1 MKYSDAWKTIAGQHY
16 QRKKIETYL
25 AFLSRDASILDVGC
39 ADGVHTIKLVEMGY
53 NVIGLDVSHKY
64 IKDGKM
70 KAREKKLNMEFM
82 RGDAENLP
90 FKENAFDYVLSMS
103 VLMFLP
109 SPYRA
114 IREFARVAR
123 LGGMVVVDVSNR
135 YCLYYLGLNQI
146 VGFLT
151 SRIPTLRGG
160 RKFSCF
166 EMKALFEYVGLTGI
180 EIKYMLLVFRGFPN
194 WLFNILKPIEIFFEK
209 SPFIRKFMGVMACKG
224 VVTKNELQMYELVR
238 S

>member
-16 QRKKIETYL
+16 QKKKIETYL
-25 AFLSRDASILDVGC
+25 TFLRKDTPILDVGC
-39 ADGVHTIKLVEMGY
+39 ADGVHTTKLVEMGY
-53 NVIGLDVSHKY
+53 NVIGLDVSPKY
-64 IKDGKM
+64 IHDGKM

-90 FKENAFDYVLSMS
+90 FKENTFDYVLSMS
-103 VLMFLP
+103 VLMLLP

-114 IREFARVAR
+114 IREFARVAK
-123 LGGMVVVDVSNR
+123 LGGMVVVDVPNR

-151 SRIPTLRGG
+151 SRIPTFRGG

-166 EMKALFEYVGLTGI
+166 EMKALFKYVGLTEI

-194 WLFNILKPIEIFFEK
+194 WLFNILKPIENFFEK
-209 SPFIRKFMGVMACKG
+209 SPFIRRFMGVMTCKG
-224 VVTKNELQMYELVR
+224 VVTKNKL
-238 S
+238 